1 MKVSAATDP
10 LRPPARYPPPSW
22 QIEAGK
28 LELVSVTFDL
38 RALVEDAV
46 DAVAARAAAGGL
58 EVCCFIDPAV
68 PARAVGDPDRL
79 RQVLLRALMLIG
91 RDRGERGRGEW

>member
-1 MKVSAATDP
+1 MP
-10 LRPPARYPPPSW
+10 GW

-28 LELVSVTFDL
+28 LELVAVAFDL
-38 RALVEDAV
+38 RSLVEDAV

-79 RQVLLRALMLIG
+79 RQVLLPARRKKGGAWVGGWKDARGFAL
-91 RDRGERGRGEW
+91 RDDEEWD